1 MEKNKN
7 LYNRPNSLSR
17 NPQQR
22 RWRRASI
29 RNHSAGYHDYKS
41 QRVIQIQICQKVMDN
56 KMKKKNKRIWK
67 EIIPTTK
74 LSCETRR
81 FACPPRYCKKILKR
95 KEIIKG
101 EMKNFWECDYRL
113 YIRENEREMEEI
125 KWEIKFWF

>member
-7 LYNRPNSLSR
+7 LYNRPNDSLSR

-22 RWRRASI
+22 RRRRASI

-41 QRVIQIQICQKVMDN
+41 QRVIQTQICQKVMDN
-56 KMKKKNKRIWK
+56 KMKKKKRIWK
-67 EIIPTTK
+67 EIIPITK

-101 EMKNFWECDYRL
+101 EMKNFWEYDYT
-113 YIRENEREMEEI
+113 RENEREMEEI
-125 KWEIKFWF
+125 KREIKFWF